1 MTTAEEQITLK
12 MQAWVYLVTWVQYAM
27 NHVTRKCYTNVKNI
41 FISKGLSK
49 MVLGRMDAGFMFTYA
64 FGAPL
69 AGQLGDMFN
78 PSKVLGLGLLGSAL
92 CIFSLAYGVWNNF
105 GALAAWEVNGYFLGV
120 YLVFGFFQAIGGP
133 VGTSIMGNWMVT
145 PGARANRGLIYG
157 TWTTH
162 QYFGNILAPF
172 IIIGCNYYH
181 AKWWWGLMWPVILN
195 AFWGLICIAFLPPSP
210 ESLALAKR
218 NAQAKA
224 SGNVQEAIPEQKA
237 LISIGRA
244 LQIPSVP
251 GYCIAFG
258 FMKTI
263 NYVLFFWLPLFLQT
277 HFPSDTANL
286 ISTLYDFGMMP
297 GGIIVGLVSDAL
309 GGRRGCVVVV
319 FLIILCPLLL
329 IMALFAD
336 ALGTGQLM
344 IILACMGILIGGP
357 NNIVTSA
364 VAADLAEHPSIRGN
378 KAALGTVV
386 GLINGSGSFVAAL
399 GQIAVPYITDAL
411 GWPALW
417 YFMLIATIIS
427 CILMLP
433 KIYSEL
439 FGVDAP
445 IATAKPGYAAVASA
459 ESKA

>member
-1 MTTAEEQITLK
+1 MIA
-12 MQAWVYLVTWVQYAM
+12 
-27 NHVTRKCYTNVKNI
+27 
-41 FISKGLSK
+41 KGLSK
-49 MVLGRMDAGFMFTYA
+49 LVLGRMDAGFMFTYA

-69 AGQLGDMFN
+69 AGQLGDTYDS
-78 PSKVLGLGLLGSAL
+78 SKVLGIGLYGSAL
-92 CIFSLAYGVWNNF
+92 CIFLVICGIWYNVASMGPLVTNS
-105 GALAAWEVNGYFLGV
+105 YFLSV

-133 VGTSIMGNWMVT
+133 VGTSIMGNWMST
-145 PGARANRGLIYG
+145 PGAKKNRGLIYG

-162 QYFGNILAPF
+162 QYFGNIVAPV
-172 IIIGCNYYH
+172 IIIAVNFTG
-181 AKWWWGLMWPVILN
+181 AKWWWGLMWPVIIN
-195 AFWGLICIAFLPPSP
+195 AGWGMICYYGLSASP
-210 ESLALAKR
+210 ESAAAKKNAKVAGLEPVPEVR
-218 NAQAKA
+218 N
-224 SGNVQEAIPEQKA
+224 SP
-237 LISIGRA
+237 ISIGQA
-244 LQIPSVP
+244 LKIPSVP

-277 HFPSDTANL
+277 HFTPDRANM
-286 ISTLYDFGMMP
+286 ISTMYDFGMMP

-319 FLIILCPLLL
+319 FLLILCPLLFV
-329 IMALFAD
+329 MALFAD
-336 ALGTGQLM
+336 TMNTGLLM
-344 IILACMGILIGGP
+344 VILATMGILIGGP

-399 GQIAVPYITDAL
+399 GQVAVPYITDAL

-417 YFMLIATIIS
+417 YFMLVATIIS
-427 CILMLP
+427 CVLMLP

-445 IATAKPGYAAVASA
+445 MAATAPASANNKKGYAAIANA
-459 ESKA
+459 ESKV

>member
-1 MTTAEEQITLK
+1 MSAEITLG
-12 MQAWVYLVTWVQYAM
+12 MQGWVYFVTWVQYAA

-41 FISKGLSK
+41 MIEKGLSK
-49 MVLGRMDAGFMFTYA
+49 LVLGRMDFVFMLTYA

-69 AGQLGDMFN
+69 AGQLGDTYDS
-78 PSKVLGLGLLGSAL
+78 SKVLGIGLYGSAL
-92 CIFSLAYGVWNNF
+92 CIFLLIVGVCYGVATA
-105 GALAAWEVNGYFLGV
+105 GALVVNSYFLSV
-120 YLVFGFFQAIGGP
+120 YLIFGFFQAIGGP
-133 VGTSIMGNWMVT
+133 VGTAIMGNWMAT
-145 PGARANRGLIYG
+145 PGAKKNRGLIYG

-162 QYFGNILAPF
+162 QYFGNIVAPV
-172 IIIGCNYYH
+172 IIIGCNAAH
-181 AKWWWGLMWPVILN
+181 AKWWWGLMWPVVINASWGMVCYYALPRSPKAAAKTKQMAADLKNGLN
-195 AFWGLICIAFLPPSP
+195 TVP
-210 ESLALAKR
+210 EEAP
-218 NAQAKA
+218 KA
-224 SGNVQEAIPEQKA
+224 AP
-237 LISIGRA
+237 ISIPQA
-244 LQIPSVP
+244 LKIPSVP

-277 HFPSDTANL
+277 HFDSNTANM

-319 FLIILCPLLL
+319 FLVVLCPLLVV
-329 IMALFAD
+329 MALFAD
-336 ALGTGQLM
+336 TLGTGLLM
-344 IILACMGILIGGP
+344 VILACMGILIGGP

-417 YFMLIATIIS
+417 YFMLIATVIS
-427 CILMLP
+427 CVLMIP
-433 KIYSEL
+433 KVYSEL
-439 FGVDAP
+439 FGIDAP
-445 IATAKPGYAAVASA
+445 INTNNNKGYAAVNTA